1 MRHLTDIE
9 LQEVR
14 KEITRKEISSAEILM
29 EIYDHYISHLQEFP
43 EEEFNEQLFELDQKF
58 TYAYCHALQAK
69 FKKAAHADISK
80 TQWQVLRSYFCLG
93 RWMYFVGFLA
103 MAIYLSTYFQTVEEA
118 KLIILLPFILL
129 FGFQLYY
136 GYQSYKHMKPIRQNF
151 KGIGIPIQSSLAGF
165 FENRASL
172 PGMFI
177 YAFISFPALFFNWEP
192 TKVIAPQVAAVFTVL
207 ITLYALSL
215 IEVWKIKSK
224 TALV

>member
-1 MRHLTDIE
+1 MRQLTDIE
-9 LQEVR
+9 LQEIR
-14 KEITRKEISSAEILM
+14 KAIMRKEISSAEILM
-29 EIYDHYISHLQEFP
+29 EVYDHYISHLEEFS
-43 EEEFNEQLFELDQKF
+43 EEEFNEQLFELEHKF

-69 FKKAAHADISK
+69 FKKAAHENISK
-80 TQWQVLRSYFCLG
+80 TQWQILKSYFCLG
-93 RWMYFVGFLA
+93 RWMYFVGLLA
-103 MAIYLSTYFQTVEEA
+103 IGMYLSTYFQTVEEV
-118 KLIILLPFILL
+118 KMIILLPFILL
-129 FGFQLYY
+129 LGFQLYY

-151 KGIGIPIQSSLAGF
+151 KDIGIPIRSSLAGF
-165 FENRASL
+165 FETRASL
-172 PGMFI
+172 PGILF